1 MPLLLSKY
9 LATRIIPGVV
19 LKPTP
24 SPVKR
29 PNVTKRVSTLGARLL
44 SVIPIKQN
52 RDPTKVTFLQLNF
65 WHNALA
71 KGAMA
76 NARVVIL
83 AGIQAA
89 NVTEDSGKKK
99 KCLKQPICEIL

>member
-29 PNVTKRVSTLGARLL
+29 PNVIKRVSTLGARLL
-44 SVIPIKQN
+44 SVIPMKQN
-52 RDPTKVTFLQLNF
+52 RDPTKVTFLQLYF

-76 NARVVIL
+76 NARVVML

-89 NVTEDSGKKK
+89 NVTEDSGKKRNR
-99 KCLKQPICEIL
+99 L